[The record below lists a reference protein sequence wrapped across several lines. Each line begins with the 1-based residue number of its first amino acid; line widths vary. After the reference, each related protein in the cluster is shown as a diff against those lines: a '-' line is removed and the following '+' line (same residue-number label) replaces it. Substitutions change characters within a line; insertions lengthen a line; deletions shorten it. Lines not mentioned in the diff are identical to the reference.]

1 MHRLIRTCPVCAGEL
16 HISEVSCSKC
26 NTVVRSEFDT
36 CRFCR
41 LSPEQM
47 EFIERF
53 LRNRGNISS
62 VAAEMK
68 LAHPTVSRRL
78 EAILQILGLRGDDPE
93 DEMET
98 GCEPRCNEQ
107 TKDILIL
114 LEKGKITADEAEKRI
129 KNL

>member
-1 MHRLIRTCPVCAGEL
+1 
-16 HISEVSCSKC
+16 
-26 NTVVRSEFDT
+26 
-36 CRFCR
+36 
-41 LSPEQM
+41 M

-78 EAILQILGLRGDDPE
+78 EAILQILGLRGDEQD
-93 DEMET
+93 DDMESS
-98 GCEPRCNEQ
+98 CEPRCGEQ

-114 LEKGKITADEAEKRI
+114 LEKGKITAEEAEKRL